1 MNFKLEIERKYHF
14 VKLINFNEQ
23 TNTYSLIRNS
33 DLVIT
38 SGSTVSLE
46 TAYLNIPNVL
56 IGNSLYKDLN
66 VAYNPEDLNEFKN
79 EFNTY
84 LVNKN
89 QEIHFQNALKV
100 GIFHSE
106 GGLPYKFVEIDK
118 TGKNISI
125 FKFHINSSKVYTMLI
140 NLDKYFLN
148 SRKKIIHRHSH
159 ENRVN

>member
-1 MNFKLEIERKYHF
+1 
-14 VKLINFNEQ
+14 
-23 TNTYSLIRNS
+23 LIRKS

-46 TAYLNIPNVL
+46 AAFLKVPNIL

-66 VAYNPEDLNEFKN
+66 VAYRPRDFNEFKN

-100 GIFHSE
+100 GIFHSK
-106 GGLPYKFVEIDK
+106 GGLAYKFVEVDK

-125 FKFHINSSKVYTMLI
+125 FKFRINSSRVYTILI
-140 NLDKYFLN
+140 KVDKYFLDF
-148 SRKKIIHRHSH
+148 RKKIIHRHSH
-159 ENRVN
+159 ERHAH